1 MTRVKERK
9 KERGRERGVLNRLRD
24 FHDGEAASD
33 EPLCLLCAPNLQVEV
48 KAITEPMTNS
58 SKPIPELCGMLTAT
72 KKRPLAAHRPVLQI
86 PFSSLIPKAAPV
98 VFGIKSFA
106 VMRDT
111 NGVIR
116 GMLRHFYEIVLNGI
130 SSTRVFYSNHLNII
144 VKSISKKKPHE
155 LISQL

>member
-1 MTRVKERK
+1 
-9 KERGRERGVLNRLRD
+9 
-24 FHDGEAASD
+24 
-33 EPLCLLCAPNLQVEV
+33 
-48 KAITEPMTNS
+48 
-58 SKPIPELCGMLTAT
+58 MLTAT

-130 SSTRVFYSNHLNII
+130 SSTRVFFSNII
-144 VKSISKKKPHE
+144 IKSIRKKRTTWIDISIM
-155 LISQL
+155 LIPAFV